1 MGRCTKEIQSPDLQR
16 RDHAEDTV
24 EEKRHQLPR
33 GRGSPH
39 ARPSLGPHSNRGGTH
54 PRSTPRA
61 AGRKGPSARRGRQ
74 RPGCGSRFPPRSAFP
89 EPRAGQRSSGVP
101 GAAIAPCG
109 LSGPVG
115 SGRVGLEGPNP
126 SLSHSLRRTRLQAA
140 VQSPSHSRASGFTQS
155 FT

>member
-115 SGRVGLEGPNP
+115 SGRVGSGGSQARPRP
-126 SLSHSLRRTRLQAA
+126 PRPAPRAPPTLSAPRCAPAYFLR
-140 VQSPSHSRASGFTQS
+140 VHG
-155 FT
+155 